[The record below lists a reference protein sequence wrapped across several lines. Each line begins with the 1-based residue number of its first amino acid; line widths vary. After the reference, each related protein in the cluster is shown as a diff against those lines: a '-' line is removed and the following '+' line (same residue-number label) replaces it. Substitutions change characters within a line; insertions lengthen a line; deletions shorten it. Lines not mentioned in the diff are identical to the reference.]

1 MSVRP
6 DVSAQPDTP
15 PSRPGSGWVWACS
28 ASDLADDA
36 ALGVEIDGEP
46 VCVARSGGRL
56 FAVRDVCSHAE
67 VMLSQGD
74 VEDGL
79 IECWLHGSQFDLET
93 GEPVCL
99 PATDPVPTYAVA
111 VDGDDVLVDL
121 SSATAPDP
129 SPSPTSQ
136 K

>member
-1 MSVRP
+1 VR
-6 DVSAQPDTP
+6 
-15 PSRPGSGWVWACS
+15 ACS

-36 ALGVEIDGEP
+36 ALAVEIDGEP

-67 VMLSQGD
+67 VMLSQGE

-79 IECWLHGSQFDLET
+79 IECWLHGSQFDLAT

-121 SSATAPDP
+121 SSSAAPVP